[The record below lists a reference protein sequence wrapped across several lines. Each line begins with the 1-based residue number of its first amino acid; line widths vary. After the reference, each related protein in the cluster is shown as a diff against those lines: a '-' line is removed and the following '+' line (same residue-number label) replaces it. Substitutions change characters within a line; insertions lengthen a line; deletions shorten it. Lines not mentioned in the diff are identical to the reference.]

1 MSNNKAKIALIAD
14 DHVLYRCGLSLFLT
28 DRLGF
33 GQVLEAGTLD
43 EALDCL
49 EKKPGID
56 LALID
61 LSMPGMRGGTC
72 LAEIRAQFPNSKF
85 AVVSASEDKADVL
98 AAIDAGFNGFM
109 SKSLSNV
116 HIAGAIR
123 DILDGGIYIPTNLMT
138 NTKSRQYQAADQP
151 SLQTERSPPVSA
163 NAAKT
168 LLTARQN
175 EVFDLACEGL
185 SNKEIGDRLG
195 ISEGTVKV
203 HISAMLT
210 ILRLRNRAE
219 FLSLR

>member
-1 MSNNKAKIALIAD
+1 
-14 DHVLYRCGLSLFLT
+14 
-28 DRLGF
+28 
-33 GQVLEAGTLD
+33 
-43 EALDCL
+43 
-49 EKKPGID
+49 
-56 LALID
+56 
-61 LSMPGMRGGTC
+61 MRGGTC

-151 SLQTERSPPVSA
+151 SLQTEKPPPVSA